1 MKFAICNKVEGL
13 REYYA
18 FSEISQAEKDKCLML
33 SFICGIG
40 KIKQTN
46 IYNNNKKRD
55 VSIKRIN

>member
-1 MKFAICNKVEGL
+1 MDLEDIVL
-13 REYYA
+13 D
-18 FSEISQAEKDKCLML
+18 EISQAEKDKCLML